1 MGLQHSAYKILIKT
15 IEVQTIKRTEISKCN
30 NEKEKKPE
38 NMNGN
43 NQSQNNNKKVSMKG
57 CVCL

>member
-30 NEKEKKPE
+30 NEKEKRKTE

-43 NQSQNNNKKVSMKG
+43 KQSQNNNN
-57 CVCL
+57 

>member
-30 NEKEKKPE
+30 NEKEKKT
-38 NMNGN
+38 
-43 NQSQNNNKKVSMKG
+43 
-57 CVCL
+57 